1 MNRRL
6 DGFVWVGLGIALL
19 LALLLSPFASTSPD
33 GLEKVAET
41 KGFSEKGE
49 SWKIW
54 KYAPFSDYTLP
65 WIKSEKLST
74 ALSGLIGTLAI
85 FLIALGIGRLVKRT
99 PSKKVILFLFF
110 SGLMSFPSISTYAA
124 RPLSTDDAWTVEKG
138 EFQLEAGF
146 DALRQDNHDRAYA
159 PSLTLTYGLLDR
171 MDLGIG
177 SGYIF
182 SHPKEDKRE
191 NGIAD
196 TELKLKYRWIDEKD
210 WTPAF
215 AMTGILKCPTASESK
230 GLGSGKTDFSIN
242 TIATKNLSKRLVLHL
257 NLGYT
262 FIGEKHANNELNYSM
277 AAQFVL
283 TDKWALVGEI
293 VAVNNLNGRHGD
305 DAISALLGTYYLITN
320 KIIWDAGL
328 EIGISKAA
336 PDFRL
341 TTGLTLLFK
350 PRSLTY
356 LKFLSPA

>member
-1 MNRRL
+1 MKRRL
-6 DGFVWVGLGIALL
+6 NDFIYIGLGISLL
-19 LALLLSPFASTSPD
+19 LALFLSPFASPSPD

-49 SWKIW
+49 GWTFWKH
-54 KYAPFSDYTLP
+54 APFSDYTLP
-65 WIKSEKLST
+65 WIKDEKVST

-85 FLIALGIGRLVKRT
+85 FFIALGIGRLIKRT

-110 SGLMSFPSISTYAA
+110 SALMSFPSITTYAA
-124 RPLSTDDAWTVEKG
+124 RPLSTDDAGTVEKG

-146 DALRQDNHDRAYA
+146 DALRQDNHDREYS

-182 SHPKEDKRE
+182 FHPREDKRE

-210 WTPAF
+210 WRPAF
-215 AMTGILKCPTASESK
+215 AMTGTLKFPTASESR
-230 GLGSGKTDFSIN
+230 GLGSGQTDFGIHA
-242 TIATKNLSKRLVLHL
+242 ILTKNLSKQLVLHL

-262 FIGEKHANNELNYSM
+262 FIGEDHVNNELNYSL
-277 AAQFVL
+277 AAQFML
-283 TDKWALVGEI
+283 TEKWALVGE
-293 VAVNNLNGRHGD
+293 VVGVNNLNGRRGD
-305 DAISALLGTYYLITN
+305 DPFSGLIGTYCLLTD

-328 EIGISKAA
+328 EIGMSKAA

-350 PRSLTY
+350 P
-356 LKFLSPA
+356 